1 MKLTLQPDAKEK
13 HVRPEKQEVPA
24 ALIVLKL
31 EKPNLPRRRDLLVL
45 AMKLTQPP
53 EELEDRVLLE
63 KQEVPAVI
71 V

>member
-1 MKLTLQPDAKEK
+1 
-13 HVRPEKQEVPA
+13 
-24 ALIVLKL
+24 VLKL
-31 EKPNLPRRRDLLVL
+31 EKPNLPRRRDLLVP